1 MINVVSS
8 CFAIFI
14 IFLLSRPE
22 LVQNINNVIT
32 EYLTYFY
39 SQLMIIPSP
48 LFAPVKQYQLYWNWI

>member
-22 LVQNINNVIT
+22 LVQNINNVIA

-48 LFAPVKQYQLYWNWI
+48 SLHP